1 MGHSEKVNLRTSGIE
16 GEEKTQVK
24 GTENIFNKIIEEN
37 IPNLK
42 EITIKVE
49 EAYRILNRLEKRVP
63 IYIYIPPSPINIVHG
78 WPHDAEELGNRLVAG
93 YKQPR

>member
-1 MGHSEKVNLRTSGIE
+1 MTKKQG
-16 GEEKTQVK
+16 K
-24 GTENIFNKIIEEN
+24 GADRDENGQEFWLSPKNIFNKIIEEN